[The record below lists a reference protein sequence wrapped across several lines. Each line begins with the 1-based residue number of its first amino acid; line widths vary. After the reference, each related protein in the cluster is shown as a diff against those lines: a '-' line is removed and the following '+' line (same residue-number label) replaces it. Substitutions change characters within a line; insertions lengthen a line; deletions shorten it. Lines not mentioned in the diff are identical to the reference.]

1 VTDGPTSDGPAVDDA
16 AADDTA
22 AEPRRSGR
30 EQAALE
36 QSPEAQERLL
46 AEARE
51 FLERYNAV
59 PPAERRLH
67 TRDDRFSGPF
77 GVTADGEVDVVEEPP
92 EE

>member
-1 VTDGPTSDGPAVDDA
+1 VTDGPDGADA
-16 AADDTA
+16 TA
-22 AEPRRSGR
+22 AEPPRPGR

-51 FLERYNAV
+51 FLARYNAV
-59 PPAERRLH
+59 PPAERRHH

>member
-1 VTDGPTSDGPAVDDA
+1 VTDSPTGEPA
-16 AADDTA
+16 
-22 AEPRRSGR
+22 RSGR

-36 QSPEAQERLL
+36 QTPEEQERLL
-46 AEARE
+46 AEAHE
-51 FLERYNAV
+51 FLARYNAV
-59 PPAERRLH
+59 PPGERRRH

>member
-1 VTDGPTSDGPAVDDA
+1 VNDSPASGEA
-16 AADDTA
+16 
-22 AEPRRSGR
+22 PRPSGR

-46 AEARE
+46 AEAHE
-51 FLERYNAV
+51 FLARYNAV
-59 PPAERRLH
+59 PPEERRQH

-92 EE
+92 QE

>member
-1 VTDGPTSDGPAVDDA
+1 MTDGPDA
-16 AADDTA
+16 TA
-22 AEPRRSGR
+22 GGPRRSGR

-46 AEARE
+46 AEAHE
-51 FLERYNAV
+51 FLARYNAV
-59 PPAERRLH
+59 PPPERRHH

-92 EE
+92 AE